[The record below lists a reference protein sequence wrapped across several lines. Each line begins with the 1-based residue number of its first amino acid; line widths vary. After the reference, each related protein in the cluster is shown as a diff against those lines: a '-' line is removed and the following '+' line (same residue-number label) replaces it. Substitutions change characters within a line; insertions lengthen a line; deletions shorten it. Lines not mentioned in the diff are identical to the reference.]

1 VKASL
6 LYRVASGLLVLFAAG
21 HALGFQQAD
30 PAWGVGAVLEAMQ
43 SSHFVVEGFTR
54 TYWDFFLGTGF
65 VVAVFYL
72 FAAVVAWQLGGLPKV
87 TLASMRVTA
96 WSFALGFAAVTAI
109 SWRFLFWIPIVFS
122 AAVTACLIA
131 AAWCSGAD
139 AAASAPQKL
148 GDPRRRS
155 I

>member
-1 VKASL
+1 MKASL

-43 SSHFVVEGFTR
+43 SSHFAIQGFTR
-54 TYWDFFLGTGF
+54 TYWDFFLGAGF
-65 VVAVFYL
+65 IVGVLYL
-72 FAAVVAWQLGGLPKV
+72 FAAILAWQLGGLPKV
-87 TLASMRVTA
+87 TLASMRVTT
-96 WSFALGFAAVTAI
+96 WSFAVCFAAVTVI

-122 AAVTACLIA
+122 AAVTAVLTA

-139 AAASAPQKL
+139 AAAPGPEAT
-148 GDPRRRS
+148 
-155 I
+155 